1 MLEMA
6 TSKGESKE
14 KTSSYVQK
22 NFANQENVNE
32 IKKQE
37 T

>member
-1 MLEMA
+1 MLKMA
-6 TSKGESKE
+6 SSKGESKE
-14 KTSSYVQK
+14 KISSYDQK

-32 IKKQE
+32 IKKSE